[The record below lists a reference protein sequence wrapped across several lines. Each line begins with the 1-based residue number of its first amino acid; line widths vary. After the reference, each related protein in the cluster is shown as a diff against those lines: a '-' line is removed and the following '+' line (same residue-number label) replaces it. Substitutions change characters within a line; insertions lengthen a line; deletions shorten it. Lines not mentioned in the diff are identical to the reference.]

1 MNAAKTLLVVLAI
14 YAVTFPDLLFAQAST
29 AQKRADDVFHRW
41 LDNRAPGRTWVPPA
55 ALYLQRMSQHEFELR
70 VTAGHAGE
78 GVRIREQKFSVEL
91 DRRERE
97 LLEPV
102 AAEPATT
109 VTPEPISAVLI
120 GSGLA
125 GLAALRRRRP
135 RAR

>member
-14 YAVTFPDLLFAQAST
+14 YAVTFPEVVFAQVST

-41 LDNRAPGRTWVPPA
+41 LDNRSPGRTLVPPA

-70 VTAGHAGE
+70 VSTGRAGDD
-78 GVRIREQKFSVEL
+78 VRIREQKLDKL
-91 DRRERE
+91 DRSERDVP
-97 LLEPV
+97 EP
-102 AAEPATT
+102 AEPATT

-125 GLAALRRRRP
+125 GLAALRGRRR
-135 RAR
+135 RVR